1 MWIDTQSPLN
11 LFDAARLAQSVLLP
25 GEAIWHLAMGDVALP
40 DAKVPS
46 WQDMKA
52 AAGSLKDK
60 VVGGLKTVKASEVV
74 GGAAMLGGLL
84 VADGV
89 LRAIGVDDGLTLPG
103 EQAGE
108 SREAYLLFLT
118 PGRLVI
124 AEVASLCEERPFSL
138 PRSRARVRTM
148 QHWTPESLAD
158 APLAFTHATLRFGDR
173 WRLTLGREPAAQSF
187 DFWKH
192 PRAPDNLAQV
202 AAIAARVASLRPSG
216 A

>member
-40 DAKVPS
+40 DAKAPS
-46 WQDMKA
+46 WQDVKA

-89 LRAIGVDDGLTLPG
+89 LRAIGVDEGLALPT

-124 AEVASLCEERPFSL
+124 ADVASLCEERPFSL
-138 PRSRARVRTM
+138 PRSRARVRAM
-148 QHWTPESLAD
+148 QHWTPESLAH
-158 APLAFTHATLRFGDR
+158 APLSFTHTTLRFGDR

>member
-1 MWIDTQSPLN
+1 MAGEDPTPVWIDAQSPLS

-25 GEAIWHLAMGDVALP
+25 GEAIWHLALGDVALP
-40 DAKVPS
+40 DAKAPS
-46 WQDMKA
+46 WQDVKA

-89 LRAIGVDDGLTLPG
+89 LRAIGVDDGLELPT

-108 SREAYLLFLT
+108 SREAYLLVLT
-118 PGRLVI
+118 PGRLGE
-124 AEVASLCEERPFSL
+124 ARPFSR
-138 PRSRARVRTM
+138 PRSRARVRAM

-202 AAIAARVASLRPSG
+202 AAIAARVASLRPH
-216 A
+216 